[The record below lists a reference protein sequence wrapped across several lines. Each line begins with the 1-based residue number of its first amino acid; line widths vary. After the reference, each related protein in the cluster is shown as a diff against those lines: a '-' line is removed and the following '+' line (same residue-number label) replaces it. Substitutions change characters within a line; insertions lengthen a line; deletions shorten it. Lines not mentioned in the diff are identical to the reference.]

1 MSAAALVLGDG
12 ITPAVRS
19 AVRAARACVGAGGRV
34 DLLLAGQE
42 VASSDSQSRWGR
54 TVNRVVTGK
63 TPTGVS
69 AETMTGLAQHMVG
82 STDAPKYGYVLAA
95 ADTFGKN
102 VMPRLAGTLGVASL
116 TDVTQVVDA
125 PAGVFTRP
133 MYAGNAIA
141 TVELK
146 ESLKL
151 LTVRPTAFASDIA
164 TDSESTDQQ
173 QQPSAEE
180 LDVAQLQQD
189 STGIHDRVKWKG
201 MSSSRGESSRP
212 QLDAASVVIAGGRG
226 LKSKEHFAMLEEM
239 ADVLDGAVG
248 ATRAAVDLGWVP
260 NDMQI
265 GQTGKVV
272 APDLYFAI
280 GVSGAIQHLAGMKDS
295 KTIVAINKDAD
306 APIFQIADYGLV
318 GDLFEILPELLE
330 RLKAIRE
337 SHTQVEQ

>member
-19 AVRAARACVGAGGRV
+19 AVRAARACVGAGGSV

-42 VASSDSQSRWGR
+42 GALSHSQSRWSG
-54 TVNRVVTGK
+54 TVNRVITGK
-63 TPTGVS
+63 TATGVS

-82 STDAPKYGYVLAA
+82 SRDSSKYAYVLAA

-116 TDVTQVVDA
+116 TDVTRVVDA

-141 TVELK
+141 TVQLN

-151 LTVRPTAFASDIA
+151 LTVRPTAFSSDEV
-164 TDSESTDQQ
+164 TDSENTGQQ
-173 QQPSAEE
+173 QQPLAEE
-180 LDVAQLQQD
+180 LDVVQMQQD
-189 STGIHDRVKWKG
+189 STDIHDRVKWKN

-318 GDLFEILPELLE
+318 GDLFDVLPELLE
-330 RLKAIRE
+330 KIKSVREAQTKA
-337 SHTQVEQ
+337 EQ